1 MRVYSLAYYRHPDSG
16 YESPDSGSSQG
27 VFFQHFL
34 PSLLRAYYAVFPD
47 WELRIHHDL
56 RVMETPYWPVLE
68 ELQANGQLRLV
79 NCGEAPSLCGA
90 MLWRCLP
97 FWDEQVELFACRDID
112 SLPMPRERIMLEE
125 FADSDLAIHA
135 ILDSESHTGPLMGGM
150 CAFKGPAPAEN
161 LDAWIDG
168 FDLREHGSDQDFL
181 NDRFRLHS
189 KILIHQ
195 RHELAR
201 YPDAHS
207 RPAAPQS
214 APGDF
219 PVYHL
224 GAGYPQDHVSDLYP
238 NEALDE
244 LERRLLP

>member
-16 YESPDSGSSQG
+16 YESADAGSSQG
-27 VFFQHFL
+27 VFFQNFM
-34 PSLLRAYYAVFPD
+34 PSLVRAAFGVFPD

-68 ELQANGQLRLV
+68 DLHANGQLRLV

-112 SLPMPRERIMLEE
+112 SLPMPRERVMLRE
-125 FADSDLAIHA
+125 FEDSPYRLHA

-150 CAFKGPAPAEN
+150 CAFKGPAPAES

-168 FDLREHGSDQDFL
+168 FDLKAHGSDQDFL
-181 NDRFRLHS
+181 NARLTNMADM
-189 KILIHQ
+189 LIHQ
-195 RHELAR
+195 RHEIAR
-201 YPDAHS
+201 YPEAHS
-207 RPAAPQS
+207 RPAPPQE

-219 PVYHL
+219 PVRHL
-224 GAGYPQDHVSDLYP
+224 GFAYPADLVAALYP